1 LPQAQK
7 IIEVI
12 IVIKNILAKVRN
24 FFFPPRGSSRRL
36 LILPYSVLGLLT
48 ISLLVGG
55 AYAWDYTNS
64 SSFCGTSCHT
74 MPPEYA
80 AYQVSPHARIA
91 CVECHIGREFIG
103 NQIFRKAGDVRHII
117 AMTFQTYEY
126 PIRVKNMRPARET
139 CEKCHSPEKFSDDS
153 LRVVSHFG
161 DDENNTPYSIYLVL
175 KTGGGAK
182 REGLGR
188 GIHWHIVNK
197 VYYYPTDSEEQS
209 IPFVRVIN
217 DDGSTVD
224 YVDIE
229 SEIDTANIDSG
240 TLKEMDCITCHNRIT
255 HRIYTPEE
263 SLDRALS
270 LGQISLDIPEIR
282 IEGVNALNGDYSSQA
297 DAQAGIAKLEAYYEG
312 NYPEYYELN
321 SEKISEAVG
330 VLQQIYTNSVFL
342 EQKVD
347 WNSHPTNV
355 GHIDSP
361 GCFRCHD
368 GKHLDADNQ
377 AIQLECNLC
386 HSIPVVADQQ
396 DFVTDIEI
404 SRGPEPE
411 SHLNSNWISLHN
423 QAFGTACSACH
434 TMDDPGG
441 TSNTSFCSNS
451 ACHGSVYTYAGFD
464 APALREILKDQLPP
478 PELAVPP
485 PAQVN
490 TPTYDN
496 YVGPLFETKCSA
508 CHGDLASGGLNLLT
522 FEYVMKGAK
531 DGAVI
536 VPGDSAS
543 SLLFKIQSAGKHFAN
558 LTAEELEIVKQWIDA
573 GAPEK

>member
-1 LPQAQK
+1 MLKRIRAALRK
-7 IIEVI
+7 
-12 IVIKNILAKVRN
+12 
-24 FFFPPRGSSRRL
+24 FFFPPHGSPRWIM
-36 LILPYSVLGLLT
+36 ILPYAVLGVLT

-103 NQIFRKAGDVRHII
+103 NQIFRKAGDVKHIV

-126 PIRVKNMRPARET
+126 PIRVKSMRPARET

-153 LRVVSHFG
+153 LRSISHFKN
-161 DDENNTPYSIYLVL
+161 DEDNTPYSIYLVL

-188 GIHWHIVNK
+188 GIHWHVQNK
-197 VYYYPTDSEEQS
+197 VYYYPTGSEEQK

-217 DDGSTVD
+217 DDGSESD

-229 SEIDTANIDSG
+229 SDFDVTKVDASQ
-240 TLKEMDCITCHNRIT
+240 LKEMDCITCHNRIT

-270 LGQISLDIPEIR
+270 LGQISQDIPDIR
-282 IEGVNALNGDYSSQA
+282 EKGVEVLSGDYATQA
-297 DAQAGIAKLEAYYEG
+297 EAQTEIAKLESYYEG
-312 NYPEYYELN
+312 NHPEFYELN
-321 SEKISEAVG
+321 SGKVAEAVK
-330 VLQQIYTNSVFL
+330 VLQQVYADSVFI

-347 WNSHPTNV
+347 WDSHPTNV

-368 GKHLDADNQ
+368 GKHLNDQQQ
-377 AIQLECNLC
+377 AIRLECNVC
-386 HSIPVVADQQ
+386 HSIPVVAEAE
-396 DFVTDIEI
+396 DFLTRIEI

-411 SHLNSNWISLHN
+411 SHLNPNWISLHN
-423 QAFGTACSACH
+423 EAFGPSCAACH

-451 ACHGSVYTYAGFD
+451 ACHGNVYTFAGFD
-464 APALREILKDQLPP
+464 APKLREILKEQLPT
-478 PELAVPP
+478 PEPTAELPTSEG
-485 PAQVN
+485 
-490 TPTYDN
+490 TPTFEN
-496 YVGPLFETKCSA
+496 YVGPLFATKCTG
-508 CHGDLASGGLNLLT
+508 CHGDLATAGLNMLT
-522 FEYVMKGAK
+522 YSDLMKGSTN
-531 DGAVI
+531 GPVI
-536 VPGDSAS
+536 IPGDSANS
-543 SLLFKIQSAGKHFAN
+543 VLFQIQSAGGHFAN
-558 LTAEELEIVKQWIDA
+558 LTPEELEIIKQWIEA